1 MIYTLTLNPAIDY
14 YIDIDRFELG
24 ELNKANGAYT
34 LPGGKG
40 INVSKVL
47 KNFEVKSVALGFY
60 GGFTGNYIKTH
71 LKDYGIKDNFIELEE
86 DTRINIKLKT
96 FHNESEIS
104 GKSPNISNKNIEE
117 LFKLIGNIK
126 EKDILILSGSVPNSI
141 SDSIYKDIIDLLKNK
156 NDIKIILDSRDKAFK
171 KAIKSGI
178 FLSKPNKNELEEYF
192 NKEIKGFEDIV
203 FYSRKLIK
211 EGAQNLIVSMG
222 KEGSIL
228 ITKNSVYRGN
238 APKGK
243 LISSVGAGDSMVAG
257 IVYGISKGLSIE
269 ESYKYAIASGSATAC
284 SEGLTSFE
292 TMNKFLNKVKINK
305 ITEE

>member
-14 YIDIDRFELG
+14 YIDMGEFELG
-24 ELNKANGAYT
+24 KLNKINNAYT

-47 KNFEVKSVALGFY
+47 KNFEVENVALGFY

-71 LKDYGIKDNFIELEE
+71 LKDYGIKDNFICLEE

-96 FHNESEIS
+96 SNSESEIS
-104 GKSPNISNKNIEE
+104 GKSPNISDKDIEE
-117 LFKLIGNIK
+117 LFKLIENIK

-141 SDSIYKDIIDLLKNK
+141 SNSIYKDIIDLLKNK
-156 NDIKIILDSRDKAFK
+156 NDIKIILDSRDEAFK
-171 KAIKSGI
+171 KAIKSGV
-178 FLSKPNKNELEEYF
+178 FLSKPNKNELKEYF
-192 NKEIKGFEDIV
+192 NKEINDFDDIV
-203 FYSRKLIK
+203 FYSKKLLE

-228 ITKNSVYRGN
+228 ITKDSIYRGN
-238 APKGK
+238 APDAK

-257 IVYGISKGLSIE
+257 IVYGINKGLSIE

-284 SEGLTSFE
+284 SEGLTSFD

-305 ITEE
+305 IMEE